1 MTNRNGQTEMGT
13 TTSDLCVLNT
23 GTVIVLAPFGRDA
36 ALVCSTF
43 ASAQIP
49 CEASTNIVDLTAR
62 LHEDTC
68 AVLMVEEAL
77 TSSGVAE
84 LIQKLGQQDSWS
96 DLPIV
101 LLLAQSPVI
110 AFGPLIAELRAATNV
125 TLLTRPVPGVVLVS
139 AMQVALRARR
149 RQHQIRD
156 LIARENAAR
165 LQAENANRLKD
176 EFLATVSHE
185 LRTPLGAILLWTRLM
200 SSGRLDPAR
209 VPEALGSIQ
218 HCAESQSRLIEDLL
232 DMSRMVSGKLHLHVI
247 ETELAGVAYDA
258 VNVVQPM
265 AQAKSI
271 LVEASIDPTAGRVRA
286 DTNRVQQVIWNLLGN
301 AIKFTPHNGR
311 VYLKLQRKAD
321 RVEIQVTD
329 TGQGIAPEFLPHVF
343 DRFRQGDAAVT
354 RHHGGLG
361 LGLAITKQLVE
372 LHGGTVS
379 VHSDGLNR
387 GATFTVGLPLVS
399 RLSAEEEQLQ
409 STPSARSLAGV
420 VR

>member
-1 MTNRNGQTEMGT
+1 
-13 TTSDLCVLNT
+13 
-23 GTVIVLAPFGRDA
+23 
-36 ALVCSTF
+36 
-43 ASAQIP
+43 
-49 CEASTNIVDLTAR
+49 
-62 LHEDTC
+62 
-68 AVLMVEEAL
+68 
-77 TSSGVAE
+77 
-84 LIQKLGQQDSWS
+84 
-96 DLPIV
+96 
-101 LLLAQSPVI
+101 
-110 AFGPLIAELRAATNV
+110 
-125 TLLTRPVPGVVLVS
+125 
-139 AMQVALRARR
+139 
-149 RQHQIRD
+149 
-156 LIARENAAR
+156 
-165 LQAENANRLKD
+165 
-176 EFLATVSHE
+176 
-185 LRTPLGAILLWTRLM
+185 
-200 SSGRLDPAR
+200 
-209 VPEALGSIQ
+209 
-218 HCAESQSRLIEDLL
+218 
-232 DMSRMVSGKLHLHVI
+232 
-247 ETELAGVAYDA
+247 
-258 VNVVQPM
+258 
-265 AQAKSI
+265 
-271 LVEASIDPTAGRVRA
+271 VRA

-409 STPSARSLAGV
+409 SAPSARSLAGV